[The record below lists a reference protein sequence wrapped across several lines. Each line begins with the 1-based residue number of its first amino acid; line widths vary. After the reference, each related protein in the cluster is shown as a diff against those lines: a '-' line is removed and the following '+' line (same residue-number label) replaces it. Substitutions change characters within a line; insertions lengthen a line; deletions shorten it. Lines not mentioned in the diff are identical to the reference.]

1 MASRDDEMTS
11 SRASAMP
18 EEGSTSQAT
27 KFDESMEMYIAKV
40 AHHSRDICPWCGLK
54 YMSSYGLDY
63 FCIRH
68 IYGKP
73 FDSVCSIVAF
83 APRHPCVL
91 QVGSMLGSMQD
102 LMGNV
107 DNLVVQNKPLLKAK
121 ADNFIALSSCL

>member
-40 AHHSRDICPWCGLK
+40 VRHSCGLI